1 MPTEDRVN
9 GRGSVCL
16 FPLTPAL
23 SLEGRVREGGE
34 GKSEVKLNHDRPYR
48 PWISAAR
55 R

>member
-1 MPTEDRVN
+1 MVVVPFAY
-9 GRGSVCL
+9 SPPPS
-16 FPLTPAL
+16 PLQ
-23 SLEGRVREGGE
+23 GRVREGGE